1 MIRVYS
7 PLTVEEETIVRK
19 SVDVGYTVHR
29 ELGPGFKERIY
40 EEAFCLELSL
50 RGMSFERQKR
60 IEVRY
65 KQQSIPGQKVD
76 LVVEGT
82 VLIELKSVPRL
93 RRIHKAQVIS
103 YLKTTGLRVGLLMN
117 LNSEWFK
124 TGIRRVVYTPG
135 PR

>member
-1 MIRVYS
+1 MLRVYS

-40 EEAFCLELSL
+40 EEAFCLELSS

-76 LVVEGT
+76 LIVEGT

-103 YLKTTGLRVGLLMN
+103 
-117 LNSEWFK
+117 
-124 TGIRRVVYTPG
+124 
-135 PR
+135 

>member
-1 MIRVYS
+1 MLRVYS

-40 EEAFCLELSL
+40 EEAFCLELSS
-50 RGMSFERQKR
+50 RGMRFERQKR

-76 LVVEGT
+76 LIVEGT

-103 YLKTTGLRVGLLMN
+103 YLKTTGLRVGLVMN
-117 LNSEWFK
+117 FNSEWFK
-124 TGIRRVVYTPG
+124 TGLRRVVYTPG
-135 PR
+135 SR